1 MSSGLELVEKG
12 TSPPKN
18 GEREILRFVR
28 TSDGNAV
35 GVIRAGGVGEVWK
48 LGEAREEK
56 GALVHAGDFEHAEF
70 LVVLDRG
77 GQDTYC
83 FTLLNTKY
91 VLGNSFATYSSK
103 SLILTLYS
111 HLHPPS
117 TLSVPKL
124 ELLFT
129 YPTPTNTTF
138 CIHGDHC
145 SFTKESIFGIT
156 PDFEILHVI
165 IEADTGKMVLHSR
178 DRLPPL
184 SKLPSATCKEASSEV
199 SSSDSESPLTPEDHP
214 KEPFSSEYTG
224 KSTIDNQNIT
234 VKKII
239 QVDPMA
245 WGRGWDEW
253 ADYRRSSILGS
264 PIFTRSKLEVSADGV
279 RDGQG
284 GWQDHDVLLSV
295 AENGELAFWV
305 PEAYASSSR
314 GMNGSGGGTGWR
326 CTGRVR
332 TERTGFNRARCSSA
346 KKTALGMLYAISSI
360 PISIYRFQLSP
371 HPKALNLLSGTPRN
385 QNLRRG

>member
-184 SKLPSATCKEASSEV
+184 SKLPSATCKKASSEV

-253 ADYRRSSILGS
+253 ADYRRSSLLGS
-264 PIFTRSKLEVSADGV
+264 PILTRSKLEVSADGV